1 LVKAPPAYTRVPA
14 GETARART
22 VLLALRFQGSRWYGL
37 LALKAASRLRAVV
50 LPLEGSRTAV
60 KLPAT

>member
-1 LVKAPPAYTRVPA
+1 LEVV
-14 GETARART
+14 TA
-22 VLLALRFQGSRWYGL
+22 

-60 KLPAT
+60 KLPAN